1 LKKLKGF
8 EMERFSKIIM
18 LSVLFVSGFFMS
30 ELMGYDF
37 YEIDKIMNT
46 AIADSAWPG
55 GVLIIGRN
63 GENIYEKAYGFHTYD
78 KKVPTRSDD
87 IFDLASITK
96 VMSTTSAIMSL
107 YDKGIIDLDEYVHKY
122 IPEFRGQ
129 SDESTAI
136 KRKTTLRHLL
146 THTSGIPA
154 YKNYNRDVYTP
165 DLIIEDILSLDFRA
179 EPGTSYEYSCLGFI
193 TLGEL
198 VKRVSGLL
206 LDEYVQENIFKP
218 LNMNYTQ
225 YNPPVV
231 WLPRIAP
238 TEYSEKDQN
247 FIRGRV
253 HDGIAAGLAG
263 ISGNAGLFSTAP
275 DMAIFAKMMLNK
287 GQYKGVRIFK
297 PETVE
302 LFTHRANILEN
313 NSRCLGWDS
322 PQGISSSGIYAGQ
335 NSFGHTG
342 FTGTS
347 FWIDPDNQVYVILLT
362 NAVHPNRDFKDPAY
376 FEWRQLVHSKAYETM
391 ELTSHNPE
399 TRWRDRW
406 QDPAIRDQYKK
417 QSLWKRIFK

>member
-1 LKKLKGF
+1 MKNL
-8 EMERFSKIIM
+8 SKIIIVLVI
-18 LSVLFVSGFFMS
+18 LSTIAFKS
-30 ELMGYDF
+30 ELRAYDF
-37 YEIDKIMNT
+37 REIDKIMEA

-55 GVLIIGRN
+55 AVLIIGRD
-63 GENIYEKAYGFHTYD
+63 GENIFKKAYGFHTYD
-78 KKVPTRSDD
+78 KKVPTHPDD

-107 YDKGIIDLDEYVHKY
+107 YDKGLIDLDEYVHEY

-129 SDESTAI
+129 SDASTEI

-154 YKNYNRDVYTP
+154 YKSYNRDEYTP
-165 DLIIEDILSLDFRA
+165 EMIIDDILSLDFRA
-179 EPGTSYEYSCLGFI
+179 EPGTRYEYSCLGFI

-198 VKRVSGLL
+198 VKRVSGLP

-218 LNMNYTQ
+218 LVMNNTQ

-238 TEYSEKDQN
+238 AEYSEKEQN

-263 ISGNAGLFSTAP
+263 VSGNAGLFSTAP

-302 LFTHRANILEN
+302 LFTRRAYILEN

-322 PQGISSSGIYAGQ
+322 PQGISSSGVYTGQ

-342 FTGTS
+342 FTGTT

-362 NAVHPNRDFKDPAY
+362 NAVHPHRDFKDPNY
-376 FEWRQLVHSKAYETM
+376 FDWRQLVHSKAYEAM
-391 ELTSHNPE
+391 ELTIRNPE
-399 TRWRDRW
+399 NRWRDRW
-406 QDPAIRDQYKK
+406 QDPDVRDQFKK
-417 QSLWKRIFK
+417 ISFWKRIFK

>member
-1 LKKLKGF
+1 MKVTGKIVMVSFLLLTAGMMNMLKA
-8 EMERFSKIIM
+8 
-18 LSVLFVSGFFMS
+18 
-30 ELMGYDF
+30 YDF
-37 YEIDKIMNT
+37 REIDKIMNA

-63 GENIYEKAYGFHTYD
+63 DAKVYEKAYGFHTYQ
-78 KKVPTRSDD
+78 KNVPTRIDD

-107 YDKGIIDLDEYVHKY
+107 YDRGLIDLDKYVHDY

-129 SDESTAI
+129 SDESTAV
-136 KRKTTLRHLL
+136 KQKTTLRHLL

-154 YKNYNRDVYTP
+154 YKNYNRDLFTP
-165 DLIIEDILSLDFRA
+165 DMIIDDILSIDFKS
-179 EPGTSYEYSCLGFI
+179 EPGTRYEYSCLGFI
-193 TLGEL
+193 SLGEL
-198 VKRVSGLL
+198 VKRVSGLT
-206 LDEYVQENIFKP
+206 LDDYVQKYVFEP
-218 LNMNYTQ
+218 LNMNHTQ

-238 TEYSEKDQN
+238 TEFSEKEQG

-263 ISGNAGLFSTAP
+263 VSGNAGLFSTAP
-275 DMAIFAKMMLNK
+275 DMSIFAGMMLNK
-287 GQYKGVRIFK
+287 GEYKGVRIFK

-302 LFTHRANILEN
+302 LFTRRAYVLEN

-322 PQGISSSGIYAGQ
+322 PQGISSSGVYSGQ

-347 FWIDPDNQVYVILLT
+347 LWIDPDNQVYVILLT
-362 NAVHPNRDFKDPAY
+362 NAVHPNRDFKDPNY
-376 FEWRQLVHSKAYETM
+376 FDWRQLVHGKAYEAM
-391 ELTSHNPE
+391 EITRQNPE
-399 TRWRDRW
+399 TRWRDKW
-406 QDPAIRDQYKK
+406 QTPSVRDQFKK
-417 QSLWKRIFK
+417 KSFWKRLFN